1 METGHH
7 IVVLHE
13 RDSERLGHM
22 PGARIRIK
30 SGNTE
35 WVMVANTSRHLVN
48 PGELGTFLEA
58 TETIGLPSGSEV
70 EVSLAPQPVSI
81 SAIKKK
87 LRGEV
92 LSAEEIRTIISDMVS
107 NNLTTAE
114 LAAFVAAQYTRGMSM
129 EEIVALT
136 RYMVETGEKLEFDTK
151 PILDVHSIGGVPGNK
166 YALLTVPIASAAGL
180 RVPKTSSRA
189 ITSAAGTADVMEVL
203 APVALSLSEIKR
215 IVEQVGAVLAWGG
228 SVRLAPADDIIIQ
241 VERQLGIDPRC
252 QLLASVM
259 SKKLAVGAD
268 CVVIDIP
275 AGPGAKVHT
284 REEARELAHDFIELA
299 RRLGIQM
306 EVAVTYGGQPVGY
319 AIGPALEAREALET
333 LQGNGPGSLVE
344 KATSLAGLMLEL
356 GGIASPGLG
365 KQMAVEILKSG
376 RALEQLRKI
385 IEAQGGDPDIDP
397 HDLPIGQYTYVIEA
411 PVSGY
416 VKRVYNER
424 INAIARAAG
433 APFDKGAGV
442 RILLK
447 EGRKVER
454 GEPLAEIYAEHENK
468 LDEAIALA
476 NQHFPVLIEGMLL
489 EKLSHRPRVE

>member
-1 METGHH
+1 
-7 IVVLHE
+7 
-13 RDSERLGHM
+13 
-22 PGARIRIK
+22 
-30 SGNTE
+30 
-35 WVMVANTSRHLVN
+35 
-48 PGELGTFLEA
+48 
-58 TETIGLPSGSEV
+58 
-70 EVSLAPQPVSI
+70 
-81 SAIKKK
+81 
-87 LRGEV
+87 
-92 LSAEEIRTIISDMVS
+92 
-107 NNLTTAE
+107 
-114 LAAFVAAQYTRGMSM
+114 
-129 EEIVALT
+129 
-136 RYMVETGEKLEFDTK
+136 
-151 PILDVHSIGGVPGNK
+151 
-166 YALLTVPIASAAGL
+166 
-180 RVPKTSSRA
+180 
-189 ITSAAGTADVMEVL
+189 
-203 APVALSLSEIKR
+203 
-215 IVEQVGAVLAWGG
+215 
-228 SVRLAPADDIIIQ
+228 
-241 VERQLGIDPRC
+241 
-252 QLLASVM
+252 
-259 SKKLAVGAD
+259 
-268 CVVIDIP
+268 
-275 AGPGAKVHT
+275 
-284 REEARELAHDFIELA
+284 
-299 RRLGIQM
+299 M